1 MQREVFIGDPL
12 PCFKFSLSHLNQYA
26 LYIDYGDDEDPI
38 EIIDYKVFQ
47 TEYTNGPDIRLI
59 NEFTSIATVPTSSSE
74 EYIAMSTFTSDLAYL
89 MSLNI
94 IAEKPGTI
102 TITVIIK
109 FKKCSLLLIKFLT
122 VVFVR

>member
-1 MQREVFIGDPL
+1 
-12 PCFKFSLSHLNQYA
+12 LNQYT
-26 LYIDYGDDEDPI
+26 LYIDYGDDENPI
-38 EIIDYKVFQ
+38 EIIDYKVIE
-47 TEYTNGPDIRLI
+47 TEYTNGPNMRLI

-89 MSLNI
+89 NGLNI

-102 TITVIIK
+102 TITVIKK
-109 FKKCSLLLIKFLT
+109 FKKCALLLIQFLT